1 MKTVMGI
8 LATLFG
14 LVYLLVA
21 LFMVLFVGL
30 MMQGAFLLTLKYF
43 GIEL

>member
-1 MKTVMGI
+1 MKTVLSV
-8 LATLFG
+8 LAMLFG
-14 LVYLLVA
+14 LVYLLIA
-21 LFMVLFVGL
+21 LFMMLFIGL

>member
-1 MKTVMGI
+1 MKTLLGV
-8 LATLFG
+8 LAMLFG

-21 LFMVLFVGL
+21 LFMALFIGL